1 MFERTRVMDELYM
14 KYQVKLSDLQHAVA
28 KYDLE
33 NDEEIKTVKNANLAA
48 REQIIKQKQ
57 EEIKKS
63 LELNETDANVV
74 KEVIK

>member
-14 KYQVKLSDLQHAVA
+14 KYQVKLADLQHAVA

>member
-1 MFERTRVMDELYM
+1 M
-14 KYQVKLSDLQHAVA
+14 KYQVKLADLQHAVA